1 MKKVLFLVG
10 ILVSSQASAW
20 IYGPGPYGYGG
31 YGYMPYGYGYG
42 GYGYMYPP
50 LQVPSFNYQTT
61 IVQQPPPV
69 IIQEPRVIEKV
80 ITPPPKIEYKY
91 KPCDDACFKRYYMK

>member
-20 IYGPGPYGYGG
+20 IYGPGP
-31 YGYMPYGYGYG
+31 YGYG